1 MQSVNDLIEALMEIY
16 FDEENTAERYKIFA
30 EVEKAM
36 NEARAVT
43 VEQIENL
50 EEFRAQFSFPSIEE
64 KDAKVL
70 AKMSVAVA
78 EAALLDEVILTRE
91 TTIQDIS
98 EMGDIDSLDM
108 VELTMMFEEIL
119 NIDIEQAPPEP
130 ETTIGDLLDM
140 RS

>member
-1 MQSVNDLIEALMEIY
+1 MQGVNELIEALMEIY

-30 EVEKAM
+30 QVENAM

-50 EEFRAQFSFPSIEE
+50 EEFRSQFPSIEL

-78 EAALLDEVILTRE
+78 ESALLDEVILTRE

-119 NIDIEQAPPEP
+119 NIDIEHAPPEP

>member
-1 MQSVNDLIEALMEIY
+1 MQSVNDLIEALIEIY

-30 EVEKAM
+30 QVEKAM

-50 EEFRAQFSFPSIEE
+50 EEFRAQFPSIEE

-78 EAALLDEVILTRE
+78 DAALLDEVLLTRE

>member
-1 MQSVNDLIEALMEIY
+1 MQSVNELIEALMEIY

-30 EVEKAM
+30 QVEKAM

-50 EEFRAQFSFPSIEE
+50 EEFRAQFPSIEE

-78 EAALLDEVILTRE
+78 EAALLDEVLLTRE

>member
-1 MQSVNDLIEALMEIY
+1 MQSVNELIEALMEIY

-50 EEFRAQFSFPSIEE
+50 EEFRAQFPSIEE

-78 EAALLDEVILTRE
+78 EAALLDEVLLTRE

>member
-50 EEFRAQFSFPSIEE
+50 EEFRAQFPSIEE

>member
-1 MQSVNDLIEALMEIY
+1 MQSVNELIEALMEIY

-30 EVEKAM
+30 QVEKAM

-50 EEFRAQFSFPSIEE
+50 EEFRAQFPSTEE

-70 AKMSVAVA
+70 TKMSVAVA

-91 TTIQDIS
+91 TTFQDIS

-119 NIDIEQAPPEP
+119 NIDIEQAPPPP

>member
-50 EEFRAQFSFPSIEE
+50 EEFRAQFPSIEE

-78 EAALLDEVILTRE
+78 EAALLDEVLLTRE

>member
-30 EVEKAM
+30 QVEKAM

-50 EEFRAQFSFPSIEE
+50 EEFRAQFPSIEE

-78 EAALLDEVILTRE
+78 DAALLDEVLLTRE